1 MIEDSYCN
9 LPEDLIQELRRS
21 NLLRTVLRS
30 RVMRSELQTIEL
42 TEEEIKTARQ
52 GFLQQQKLQTQEAI
66 LRYRRRQGL
75 SAEDLDWQMQ
85 QTMRVRRIAKNRFLH
100 KAEAQFL
107 KRKDQLD
114 QVTYSILRTSD
125 DCLAREL
132 HLRLVEGEATFAE
145 LAVHS
150 EGPEKNRGG
159 RIGPLPLKQT
169 QPVLAELL
177 RTSTPGTLHAP
188 IRVAKQLLIVRLD
201 HYEPA
206 SFDEKTAN
214 QMAVELFQAWVE
226 DETSGMINRLQQADL
241 PSPSP

>member
-1 MIEDSYCN
+1 MIEDSYCS

-21 NLLRTVLRS
+21 NLLRPVLRS
-30 RVMRSELQTIEL
+30 RVLRSELQTIEL

-52 GFLQQQKLQTQEAI
+52 SFCKQQKLPSQEAM

-75 SAEDLDWQMQ
+75 SADDFEWQMQ
-85 QTMRVRRIAKNRFLH
+85 QTMRIRRIARDRFLH

-150 EGPEKNRGG
+150 EGPEKNRSG
-159 RIGPLPLKQT
+159 RIGPLPLKQA
-169 QPVLAELL
+169 QPALAELL
-177 RTSTPGTLHAP
+177 RTSTPGTLHSP
-188 IRVAKQLLIVRLD
+188 IRIANQSLIVRLD
-201 HYEPA
+201 RYEPA
-206 SFDEKTAN
+206 SFDDATAN
-214 QMAVELFQAWVE
+214 MMAVELFQAWVE
-226 DETSGMINRLQQADL
+226 EETSGIINRLYKVDT